1 MIDIFKRRPSF
12 AAAVFMGLL
21 VAAMFVGAIGQ
32 RVSLLR
38 VTKELGFSRKE
49 SSDMVRRLQALRLNA
64 DEYADLSSS
73 LGIARADAFVRE
85 DDVSAVIKRVTAIIE
100 SQGCVV
106 TTLRPGQAT
115 VKEGISRLPMKV
127 SLECSLDDL
136 TRILF
141 KMERGKH
148 LLAIERMDIRL
159 SNDYD
164 KGISELLRVEITVA
178 SFSLKQS
185 KNIFADKGDGER

>member
-1 MIDIFKRRPSF
+1 MIDILKRRPSF
-12 AAAVFMGLL
+12 TVIIFMGLL
-21 VAAMFVGAIGQ
+21 VAAMFIGIIGQ
-32 RVSLLR
+32 RISLLH

-49 SSDMVRRLQALRLNA
+49 SSDTVRRLQALRLNA

-73 LGIARADAFVRE
+73 LGITKAGAPASE
-85 DDVSAVIKRVTAIIE
+85 DDVSTVIERVTAIIE

-106 TTLRPGQAT
+106 TRLRPEQAT
-115 VKEGISRLPMKV
+115 VKDGISRLPVKI
-127 SLECSLDDL
+127 SLECNLDDL

-148 LLAIERMDIRL
+148 LFAIEKMDIRL

-164 KGISELLRVEITVA
+164 KGTPELLKVEMTAA

-185 KNIFADKGDGER
+185 KNNLVNKGDGER